1 MSDTATEPR
10 RASHT
15 GNSTLPGVIPLTK
28 RRACLQRAVEEADWL
43 GETERM
49 EFLYEQLVYVKD
61 QIAKG
66 YLYEPEF

>member
-1 MSDTATEPR
+1 MNTLSEPR

-15 GNSTLPGVIPLTK
+15 GNSNLGGLTLLTK

-43 GETERM
+43 GEVARM
-49 EFLYEQLVYVKD
+49 ERLYEELIYVKD

-66 YLYEPEF
+66 YLYEPDF